1 LIFHYILY
9 KNFEDMQ
16 SVIPAQR
23 KGVKS
28 DTRYSVRLPNE
39 AAARSLFQ
47 NARLNLLNV
56 NSWHSLAGSGAVF
69 QLVNEQGQE
78 VNKLVETGNY
88 FRITLPGV
96 PGLSAGDGD
105 EWVRVEKVEEGSL
118 KSKEFTAIRVRPSAP
133 PFVHKTQTAH
143 FFSETAT
150 STFTVMRKRNRVY
163 VLVSGRNEV
172 PNTKVNGVF
181 AWLRNVVV
189 AFAAMLGFNKPQW
202 SNLAKG
208 IARTKGAVLR
218 VV

>member
-1 LIFHYILY
+1 
-9 KNFEDMQ
+9 MQ

-23 KGVKS
+23 KGAKS

-39 AAARSLFQ
+39 AAARRLFQ

-69 QLVNEQGQE
+69 QLIDDKGRE

-96 PGLSAGDGD
+96 PGIAAGDGD
-105 EWVRVEKVEEGSL
+105 EWVKVEKVEEGAI
-118 KSKEFTAIRVRPSAP
+118 KSKEFTAIRVRPSSP

-150 STFTVMRKRNRVY
+150 STFTVIRKRNKVV

-172 PNTKVNGVF
+172 PNTNVSSVF
-181 AWLRNVVV
+181 AWVRNVFV